1 MATIVV
7 RHRVGDFDTWMKG
20 HQERKEIFASAVSS
34 FQTFQDKDDPESVCL
49 VMEVTD
55 MEQFAAILNDPKVQ
69 DAKDRHT
76 VKEPINVSMP
86 VTV

>member
-7 RHRVGDFDTWMKG
+7 RHRVGNFDTWLKG

-55 MEQFAAILNDPKVQ
+55 IEKFGAIIKDPKTQ
-69 DAKDRHT
+69 EAKDRHT
-76 VKEPINVSMP
+76 VKEPIIVSMP

>member
-1 MATIVV
+1 MGTIVV

-20 HQERKEIFASAVSS
+20 HQERQEIFASAVTS
-34 FQTFQDKDDPESVCL
+34 FQTFQDMDDPESVCL
-49 VMEVTD
+49 VMEVSD
-55 MEQFAAILNDPKVQ
+55 MDKFGAILNDPKVQ

-76 VKEPINVSMP
+76 VKEPITVSMP